1 MKEDHGGGGGC
12 QRGIYYAF
20 TKRARG
26 NYSGPAFENTA
37 THLSV
42 KAEMYTDRRCNY
54 ASARNKGSPRVV
66 LINAKFALNIHAG
79 GG

>member
-1 MKEDHGGGGGC
+1 M
-12 QRGIYYAF
+12 
-20 TKRARG
+20 
-26 NYSGPAFENTA
+26 
-37 THLSV
+37 HLPV

-66 LINAKFALNIHAG
+66 LINAKLALNIHAG